1 MRNQQ
6 PTSIEKIDDR
16 LAPKPVTPKPQSSIF
31 QRIID
36 RLTKSTGAGRRLSL
50 LQQLGLQLFLGFIAF
65 TVIYPMLWIFSLSL
79 NPTDEIRPKELVLI
93 PEGATFNS
101 YREVIEQPTPNPV
114 SFYRLA
120 FNSFRLSFLTAIA
133 AVLVGVFAAYAFSR
147 LRFPGRQVLMIAVL
161 TVLMLPAIATL
172 PALFVLLNK
181 VVFGAGQSLFNLRNS
196 LLGVGVAV
204 LSGLLPF
211 AIWNLKG
218 YLDTVPRELEEAA
231 LIDGC
236 TPNQA
241 FFLVTLPLALPA
253 LAVTGFLAFMS
264 TWSEFAISWQFL
276 TRPEDFTLTMALYG
290 MVGQFAGQ
298 TPWSKFAAFAIL
310 VALPVSLIYLY
321 LQKYIVGGLA
331 LGGVKG

>member
-1 MRNQQ
+1 MYNKKTNFAQ
-6 PTSIEKIDDR
+6 KIIN
-16 LAPKPVTPKPQSSIF
+16 KM
-31 QRIID
+31 
-36 RLTKSTGAGRRLSL
+36 TKNTGAGRKVGL

-65 TVIYPMLWIFSLSL
+65 SVLYPMLWVFSLSI
-79 NPTDEIRPKELVLI
+79 NPSDDIRPKELILF
-93 PEGATFNS
+93 PEGATFET
-101 YREVIEQPTPNPV
+101 YKEVIKQPTPNPV
-114 SFYRLA
+114 SFGRLA
-120 FNSFRLSFLTAIA
+120 FNSFRLSFITAFASVI
-133 AVLVGVFAAYAFSR
+133 VGVFAAYAFSR
-147 LRFPGRQVLMIAVL
+147 LRFAGRQVLMISVL

-181 VVFGAGQSLFNLRNS
+181 VTFGAGKDLFNLRNS

-204 LSGLLPF
+204 LSGLLPL

-218 YLDTVPRELEEAA
+218 YLDTIPKELEEAA

-241 FFLVTLPLALPA
+241 FFFVTLPLAVPA
-253 LAVTGFLAFMS
+253 LAVTGFLGFMS
-264 TWSEFAISWQFL
+264 TWSEFVISWQFL

-310 VALPVSLIYLY
+310 VALPVSVIYLY

>member
-1 MRNQQ
+1 MRNEQ

-16 LAPKPVTPKPQSSIF
+16 LVPKPATPKAQPGLF
-31 QRIID
+31 QRISD

-50 LQQLGLQLFLGFIAF
+50 LQQLGLQLFLGLIAF
-65 TVIYPMLWIFSLSL
+65 TVIYPMLWVFSLSL
-79 NPTDEIRPKELVLI
+79 NPADQVRPKDLVLI
-93 PEGATFNS
+93 PEGASLNA

-114 SFYRLA
+114 SFSRL
-120 FNSFRLSFLTAIA
+120 FYNSFRLSFLTALA
-133 AVLVGVFAAYAFSR
+133 SVLVGVFAAYAFSR
-147 LRFPGRQVLMIAVL
+147 LRFAAREALMISVL

-181 VVFGAGQSLFNLRNS
+181 VVFGAGQDLFNLRNS
-196 LLGVGVAV
+196 LIGVGVAV
-204 LSGLLPF
+204 LSSLLPF

-218 YLDTVPRELEEAA
+218 YLDTIPKELEEAA

-253 LAVTGFLAFMS
+253 LAVTGFLGFMS

>member
-1 MRNQQ
+1 MPNQQ
-6 PTSIEKIDDR
+6 PTSIEKMDDR
-16 LAPKPVTPKPQSSIF
+16 LAQRPALQKDQSGLF
-31 QRIID
+31 QRIGD
-36 RLTKSTGAGRRLSL
+36 RLTKSSGAGRRLSL
-50 LQQLGLQLFLGFIAF
+50 LQQLGLQLFLGAIAF
-65 TVIYPMLWIFSLSL
+65 TILYPMLWVFSLSL
-79 NPTDEIRPKELVLI
+79 NPADQIRPRELVLI
-93 PEGATFNS
+93 PEGASFDS

-114 SFYRLA
+114 SFSRLA

-133 AVLVGVFAAYAFSR
+133 SVLVGVFAAYAFSR
-147 LRFPGRQVLMIAVL
+147 LRFAAREALMVSVL

-181 VVFGAGQSLFNLRNS
+181 VVFGSGESLFNLRNS

-204 LSGLLPF
+204 LSSLLPF

-218 YLDTVPRELEEAA
+218 YLDTIPKELEEAA

-253 LAVTGFLAFMS
+253 LAVTGFLGFMS

-310 VALPVSLIYLY
+310 VALPVSVIYLY

>member
-1 MRNQQ
+1 MHNQQ
-6 PTSIEKIDDR
+6 STPIQKLIQK
-16 LAPKPVTPKPQSSIF
+16 LAIN
-31 QRIID
+31 
-36 RLTKSTGAGRRLSL
+36 TGAGRKLSL
-50 LQQLGLQLFLGFIAF
+50 FQQLGLQLFLGFIAF
-65 TVIYPMLWIFSLSL
+65 SVLYPMFWIFSLSI
-79 NPTDEIRPKELVLI
+79 NPTNDIRPKELVLI
-93 PEGATFNS
+93 PEGATFDT
-101 YREVIEQPTPNPV
+101 YVEVIKQPTPNPV
-114 SFYRLA
+114 SFSRLA
-120 FNSFRLSFLTAIA
+120 FNSFRLSFGTALASVI
-133 AVLVGVFAAYAFSR
+133 VGVFAAYAFSR
-147 LRFPGRQVLMIAVL
+147 LRFAGRQTLMISVL

-181 VVFGAGQSLFNLRNS
+181 VVFGAGKDLFNLRNS

-204 LSGLLPF
+204 LSGLLPL

-218 YLDTVPRELEEAA
+218 YLDTIPKELEEAA

-241 FFLVTLPLALPA
+241 FFRVTLPLAVPA
-253 LAVTGFLAFMS
+253 LAVTGFLGFMS
-264 TWSEFAISWQFL
+264 TWSEFVISWQFL
-276 TRPEDFTLTMALYG
+276 TKPEDFTLTMALYG

>member
-1 MRNQQ
+1 
-6 PTSIEKIDDR
+6 
-16 LAPKPVTPKPQSSIF
+16 
-31 QRIID
+31 
-36 RLTKSTGAGRRLSL
+36 
-50 LQQLGLQLFLGFIAF
+50 
-65 TVIYPMLWIFSLSL
+65 
-79 NPTDEIRPKELVLI
+79 
-93 PEGATFNS
+93 
-101 YREVIEQPTPNPV
+101 
-114 SFYRLA
+114 
-120 FNSFRLSFLTAIA
+120 
-133 AVLVGVFAAYAFSR
+133 
-147 LRFPGRQVLMIAVL
+147 MISVL

-181 VVFGAGQSLFNLRNS
+181 VVFGSGESLFNLRNS

-218 YLDTVPRELEEAA
+218 YLDTIPKELEEAA

-253 LAVTGFLAFMS
+253 LAVTGFLGFMS
-264 TWSEFAISWQFL
+264 TWSEFVISWQFL

-310 VALPVSLIYLY
+310 VALPVSVIYLY

>member
-1 MRNQQ
+1 MHNQQ
-6 PTSIEKIDDR
+6 PTSIEKIEDSLVR
-16 LAPKPVTPKPQSSIF
+16 KPAMQKDQSTLF
-31 QRIID
+31 QRVSD
-36 RLTKSTGAGRRLSL
+36 RMTKSSGAGRRLSL

-65 TVIYPMLWIFSLSL
+65 TVLYPMLWIFSLSL
-79 NPTDEIRPKELVLI
+79 SPTNTIRPKELRLI
-93 PEGATFNS
+93 PEGASFNS
-101 YREVIEQPTPNPV
+101 YSEVIEQPTPNPV
-114 SFYRLA
+114 SFSRLA
-120 FNSFRLSFLTAIA
+120 YNSFRLSFLTAVA
-133 AVLVGVFAAYAFSR
+133 SVLVGVFAAYAFSR
-147 LRFPGRQVLMIAVL
+147 LRFAGRQALMISVL

-181 VVFGAGQSLFNLRNS
+181 IVFGAGKDLFNLRNS
-196 LLGVGVAV
+196 LAGVGVAV

-218 YLDTVPRELEEAA
+218 YLDTIPKELEEAA

-253 LAVTGFLAFMS
+253 LAVTGFLGFMS

-276 TRPEDFTLTMALYG
+276 TKPEDFTLTMALYG
-290 MVGQFAGQ
+290 MVGQFSGQ
-298 TPWSKFAAFAIL
+298 TPWAKFAAFAIL

>member
-6 PTSIEKIDDR
+6 SN
-16 LAPKPVTPKPQSSIF
+16 LL
-31 QRIID
+31 QRIGD
-36 RLTKSTGAGRRLSL
+36 RLTKRTGAGRRLSL
-50 LQQLGLQLFLGFIAF
+50 LQQLGLQLFLGLIAF
-65 TVIYPMLWIFSLSL
+65 TVIYPVLWVFSLSL
-79 NPTDEIRPKELVLI
+79 SPTNNIRPKKLELI
-93 PEGATFNS
+93 PQGATLEA
-101 YREVIEQPTPNPV
+101 YREVIKQPTPNPV
-114 SFYRLA
+114 SFSRLA
-120 FNSFRLSFLTAIA
+120 YNSFRLSLLTAVA
-133 AVLVGVFAAYAFSR
+133 SVLVGVFAAYAFSR
-147 LRFPGRQVLMIAVL
+147 LRFAGRQALMISVL

-181 VVFGAGQSLFNLRNS
+181 VVFGTGKDLFNLRNS

-204 LSGLLPF
+204 ISGLLPF

-218 YLDTVPRELEEAA
+218 YLDTIPKELEEAA

-253 LAVTGFLAFMS
+253 LAVTGFLGFMS

-276 TRPEDFTLTMALYG
+276 TKPEDFTLTMALYG

-321 LQKYIVGGLA
+321 LQKYIVSGLS

>member
-1 MRNQQ
+1 MMHNQQ
-6 PTSIEKIDDR
+6 SNF
-16 LAPKPVTPKPQSSIF
+16 LH
-31 QRIID
+31 RITHS
-36 RLTKSTGAGRRLSL
+36 LTRRTGAGRQLSF

-65 TVIYPMLWIFSLSL
+65 TVLYPMMWIFSLSL
-79 NPTDEIRPKELVLI
+79 NPADDIRPKELVLI
-93 PEGATFNS
+93 PKGATFNS
-101 YREVIEQPTPNPV
+101 YVEVIKQPTPNPV
-114 SFYRLA
+114 SFSRLA
-120 FNSFRLSFLTAIA
+120 YNSFKLSFTTAFA
-133 AVLVGVFAAYAFSR
+133 SVMVGVFAAYAFSR
-147 LRFPGRQVLMIAVL
+147 LRFTGRQVLMIAVL

-181 VVFGAGQSLFNLRNS
+181 ITLGEGKELFNLRNS
-196 LLGVGVAV
+196 LWGVGVAV
-204 LSGLLPF
+204 LSGLLPL

-218 YLDTVPRELEEAA
+218 YLDTIPKELEEAA

-241 FFLVTLPLALPA
+241 FFLVTLPLSLPA
-253 LAVTGFLAFMS
+253 LAVTGFLGFMS

-276 TRPEDFTLTMALYG
+276 TKPEDFTLTMALYG
-290 MVGQFAGQ
+290 MVGQFAGD

>member
-1 MRNQQ
+1 MHNQQ
-6 PTSIEKIDDR
+6 PTSIEKMDDR
-16 LAPKPVTPKPQSSIF
+16 LERKPAMQDTRPGLF
-31 QRIID
+31 QRMSD

-50 LQQLGLQLFLGFIAF
+50 LQQLALQLFLGFIAF
-65 TVIYPMLWIFSLSL
+65 TVLYPMLWIFSLSL
-79 NPTDEIRPKELVLI
+79 NPADEVRPKELVLI
-93 PEGATFNS
+93 PKGASLNS

-114 SFYRLA
+114 SFSRLA
-120 FNSFRLSFLTAIA
+120 FNSFRLSFLTAVA
-133 AVLVGVFAAYAFSR
+133 SVLVGVFAAYAFSR
-147 LRFPGRQVLMIAVL
+147 LRFAGRQALMISVL

-181 VVFGAGQSLFNLRNS
+181 VVFGAGKDLFNLRNS
-196 LLGVGVAV
+196 LLGVGIAV

-218 YLDTVPRELEEAA
+218 YLDTIPKELEEAA

-253 LAVTGFLAFMS
+253 LAVTGFLGFMG
-264 TWSEFAISWQFL
+264 TWSEFVISWQFL

-290 MVGQFAGQ
+290 MIGQFAGQ

-310 VALPVSLIYLY
+310 VALPVSVIYLY

>member
-1 MRNQQ
+1 MPNSN
-6 PTSIEKIDDR
+6 PLKKIFTKNR
-16 LAPKPVTPKPQSSIF
+16 KEQGRK
-31 QRIID
+31 
-36 RLTKSTGAGRRLSL
+36 LTLI
-50 LQQLGLQLFLGFIAF
+50 QQLGLQLFLGFIAF
-65 TVIYPMLWIFSLSL
+65 TVIYPMLWVFSLSI
-79 NPTDEIRPKELVLI
+79 NPVDDIRPKELVLI
-93 PEGATFNS
+93 PKGATIDS
-101 YREVIEQPTPNPV
+101 YIEVIKQPTPNPV
-114 SFYRLA
+114 SFSVLA
-120 FNSFRLSFLTAIA
+120 FNSFKLSFLTALGS
-133 AVLVGVFAAYAFSR
+133 VLIGVFAAYAFSR
-147 LRFPGRQVLMIAVL
+147 QRFKGRQVLMVSVL

-181 VVFGAGQSLFNLRNS
+181 VVIGTGKDLFNLRNS

-218 YLDTVPRELEEAA
+218 YLDTIPKELEEAA

-241 FFLVTLPLALPA
+241 FVYVTLPLTLPA
-253 LAVTGFLAFMS
+253 LAVTGFLGFMS

-276 TRPEDFTLTMALYG
+276 TRPENFTLTMALYG

-310 VALPVSLIYLY
+310 VALPVSIIYLY

-331 LGGVKG
+331 IGGVKG

>member
-1 MRNQQ
+1 MHKQQSGFLSRIAHLLTRN
-6 PTSIEKIDDR
+6 S
-16 LAPKPVTPKPQSSIF
+16 
-31 QRIID
+31 
-36 RLTKSTGAGRRLSL
+36 GAGRKLSL
-50 LQQLGLQLFLGFIAF
+50 LQQLGLQLFLGLIAF
-65 TVIYPMLWIFSLSL
+65 TVLYPMLWIFSLSL
-79 NPTDEIRPKELVLI
+79 NPVNDIRPKELVLI
-93 PEGATFNS
+93 PEGASLNS
-101 YREVIEQPTPNPV
+101 YLEVIKQPTPNPV
-114 SFYRLA
+114 SFSTLA
-120 FNSFRLSFLTAIA
+120 YNSFRLSFATAVA
-133 AVLVGVFAAYAFSR
+133 SVLIGVFAAYAFSR
-147 LRFPGRQVLMIAVL
+147 LRFAGRQALMVTVL

-181 VVFGAGQSLFNLRNS
+181 ITFGEGSELFNLRNS
-196 LLGVGVAV
+196 LFGVGVAV

-218 YLDTVPRELEEAA
+218 YLDTIPKELEEAA

-241 FFLVTLPLALPA
+241 FFRVTLPLALPA
-253 LAVTGFLAFMS
+253 LAVTGFLGFMS

-276 TRPEDFTLTMALYG
+276 TKPEDFTLTMALYG
-290 MVGQFAGQ
+290 MVGQFAGN

-321 LQKYIVGGLA
+321 LQKYIVSGLS

>member
-1 MRNQQ
+1 MHNQQ
-6 PTSIEKIDDR
+6 PTSIEKVDDR
-16 LAPKPVTPKPQSSIF
+16 LARKPSIQKNQSGLF
-31 QRIID
+31 QRIGD

-50 LQQLGLQLFLGFIAF
+50 LQQLGLQLFLGLIAF
-65 TVIYPMLWIFSLSL
+65 TVLYPMLWIFSLSL
-79 NPTDEIRPKELVLI
+79 NPTDSIRPKELVLI
-93 PEGATFNS
+93 PEGASFDS

-114 SFYRLA
+114 SFSRLA
-120 FNSFRLSFLTAIA
+120 FNSFRLSFLTALA
-133 AVLVGVFAAYAFSR
+133 SVLVGVFAAYAFSR
-147 LRFPGRQVLMIAVL
+147 LRFAGRQVLMISVL

-181 VVFGAGQSLFNLRNS
+181 VVFGSGESLFNLRNS

-218 YLDTVPRELEEAA
+218 YLDTIPKELEEAA

-253 LAVTGFLAFMS
+253 LAVTGFLGFMS

-310 VALPVSLIYLY
+310 VALPVSVIYLY

>member
-1 MRNQQ
+1 MHNQ
-6 PTSIEKIDDR
+6 PSNFLT
-16 LAPKPVTPKPQSSIF
+16 
-31 QRIID
+31 RIIQM
-36 RLTKSTGAGRRLSL
+36 LTKNSGAGRKLSL

-65 TVIYPMLWIFSLSL
+65 TVLYPMLWIFSLSL
-79 NPTDEIRPKELVLI
+79 NPADDIRPKELVII
-93 PEGATFNS
+93 PEGASFNS
-101 YREVIEQPTPNPV
+101 YLDVINQPTPNPV
-114 SFYRLA
+114 SFSRLA
-120 FNSFRLSFLTAIA
+120 YNSFRLSFTTAVA
-133 AVLVGVFAAYAFSR
+133 SVLIGVFAAYAFSR
-147 LRFPGRQVLMIAVL
+147 LRFTGRQALMVTVL

-181 VVFGAGQSLFNLRNS
+181 VTFGAGKDLFNLRNS

-218 YLDTVPRELEEAA
+218 YLDTIPKELEEAA

-253 LAVTGFLAFMS
+253 LAVTGFLGFMS

-290 MVGQFAGQ
+290 MIGQFAGN

-321 LQKYIVGGLA
+321 LQKYIVSGLA

>member
-6 PTSIEKIDDR
+6 PTSIEEMDKR
-16 LAPKPVTPKPQSSIF
+16 LAPKSRQQTQSSFF
-31 QRIID
+31 QRISD
-36 RLTKSTGAGRRLSL
+36 RLTKRTGAGRRLSL
-50 LQQLGLQLFLGFIAF
+50 LQQLGLQLFLGLIAF
-65 TVIYPMLWIFSLSL
+65 TVLYPMLWVFSLSL
-79 NPTDEIRPKELVLI
+79 NPTDQIRPRELVLI
-93 PEGATFNS
+93 PEGASLDS
-101 YREVIEQPTPNPV
+101 YREVIDQPTPNPV
-114 SFYRLA
+114 SFSRLA
-120 FNSFRLSFLTAIA
+120 FNSFRLSFLTAVA
-133 AVLVGVFAAYAFSR
+133 SVLLGVFAAYAFSR
-147 LRFPGRQVLMIAVL
+147 LRFAARGVLMISVL

-181 VVFGAGQSLFNLRNS
+181 VVFGSGENLFNLRNS

-218 YLDTVPRELEEAA
+218 YLDTIPKELEEAA

-253 LAVTGFLAFMS
+253 LAVTGFLGFMS

-290 MVGQFAGQ
+290 MIGQFAGQ